1 MEKFEQAISDCDTA
15 LSIDPRCTRTTI
27 QKGNALLGLG
37 HFDKA
42 KEVYKSLRS
51 LGDSEAADVNLEK
64 LHNAQDTISDINRL
78 WIIYY
83 DFFKHQNPVEVSKT
97 ASTKIKTD
105 QEKVEKKIK
114 INFVLTLLF
123 YSSIQISRVRM
134 AQAVVSTFQK

>member
-51 LGDSEAADVNLEK
+51 LGDSEAAEKNLKK
-64 LHNAQDTISDINRL
+64 LNDAQYRISI
-78 WIIYY
+78 
-83 DFFKHQNPVEVSKT
+83 
-97 ASTKIKTD
+97 
-105 QEKVEKKIK
+105 
-114 INFVLTLLF
+114 
-123 YSSIQISRVRM
+123 RVH
-134 AQAVVSTFQK
+134 